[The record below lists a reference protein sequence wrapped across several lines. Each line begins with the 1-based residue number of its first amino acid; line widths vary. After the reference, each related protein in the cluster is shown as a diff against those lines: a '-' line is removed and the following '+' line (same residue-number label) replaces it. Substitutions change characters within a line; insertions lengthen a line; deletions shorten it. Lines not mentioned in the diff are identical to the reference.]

1 MRGTTPR
8 PPPTT
13 RPPTGGNPRQARD
26 EVVGL
31 KGWSSGDGALT
42 TEGVSQHVRRRRE
55 AGPWRRLKGCCRGGA
70 RLSKDRAA
78 PSPSPPHPRRILSR
92 AQKRRG
98 EPTWAFCRALSRS
111 SCTKGFRPGGAS
123 RRASPAPEL
132 EEGAARGPQP
142 RNLMAARA

>member
-1 MRGTTPR
+1 MRGTTP
-8 PPPTT
+8 PPSAHH
-13 RPPTGGNPRQARD
+13 QASYWREPAPGRD

-55 AGPWRRLKGCCRGGA
+55 AGPWRRFKGCCRGGA

-92 AQKRRG
+92 AQKRCG

-132 EEGAARGPQP
+132 EEGAARGPRP